1 MIELNDLNDEKLEN
15 LINHQLKKNNFEK
28 STPIIPEAGFVIKS
42 KIIEIKIQPE
52 EQVDEQEKN
61 LEKIV
66 NGVEKAAYG
75 MEKAA
80 YGSEKGVYGLEKKP
94 EKKVLEKEKLL
105 YDTAK
110 SQQIVTNHQYG
121 SDKDEYNW
129 NVGMKIFCNL
139 CHSPSIPAPPLVS
152 KDEIVK
158 AIKNDDA
165 STYKVPLSLSKPR
178 SDIAKGT
185 RI

>member
-15 LINHQLKKNNFEK
+15 LINHQLNKNTFEK
-28 STPIIPEAGFVIKS
+28 PSPIVPEAGFVIKS
-42 KIIEIKIQPE
+42 KIIEIKIKQE
-52 EQVDEQEKN
+52 EQVDGREKN
-61 LEKIV
+61 LEKVV
-66 NGVEKAAYG
+66 NGLEKAV
-75 MEKAA
+75 
-80 YGSEKGVYGLEKKP
+80 YGSEKGFYGQEKIPEKIP
-94 EKKVLEKEKLL
+94 EKKVLEKEKSL
-105 YDTAK
+105 YDTVK
-110 SQQIVTNHQYG
+110 SQQLVTNQQHG
-121 SDKDEYNW
+121 SDKDEYYNW